1 MIIDTIFL
9 DLNFNLVKVDNYDVM
24 TFEKAFDSVGE
35 DLFCF
40 RTPDAIFKIDKI
52 KKEFRVLHRYEFISL
67 RKSLEHDAVVMTLYK
82 IAKRSGY
89 KVFLEP
95 KFMN

>member
-1 MIIDTIFL
+1 MTNDTIFI
-9 DLNFNLVKVDNYDVM
+9 DLNFQLIQVDNHDIM
-24 TFEKAFDSVGE
+24 TFERAFNNVFE
-35 DLFCF
+35 EVFCF
-40 RTPDAIFKIDKI
+40 RTPDAVFKIDKV
-52 KKEFRVLHRYEFISL
+52 KREFRVLHRYEFQSL
-67 RKSLEHDAVVMTLYK
+67 RKSMEHDAVVMALYK